1 MNIKLLREY
10 IERILLEKDDEKS
23 DEEIKQEEKDNEEN
37 KDEEENTGLPK
48 KLQGDQIKVKP
59 ISSPAINSA
68 LKQNITGISL
78 QGEENKN
85 YKIVPLNLMND
96 ISSINDLLSMRI
108 DQTSSMKYNGIGIMP
123 FFVFGN
129 NKIIAIE
136 DFENEILPILFYTV
150 LPGFVVDEDNE
161 KMMNKIFKSTY
172 KGDDQKKKDFSEDE
186 KTQVIKPTIES
197 IGFCPIKIE
206 EIKNLQTFFKNDSE
220 SKIQNFFSLMKSKRK
235 IKSPKIKKNE
245 ESYILSPYQIKYILN
260 ALIRNL
266 QIRFSN
272 QSKEVY
278 KISKNKL

>member
-10 IERILLEKDDEKS
+10 IERILLEKDDKKS
-23 DEEIKQEEKDNEEN
+23 DEEIEQEEKDNEEN
-37 KDEEENTGLPK
+37 EKEQEKTGIPK
-48 KLQGDQIKVKP
+48 KLKGDQVKGKP

-78 QGEENKN
+78 QGQENKN
-85 YKIVPLNLMND
+85 YKIIPLNLMTEISNIED
-96 ISSINDLLSMRI
+96 IFTMRI
-108 DQTSSMKYNGIGIMP
+108 DQTSSMKYSNVGIMP
-123 FFVFGN
+123 FFVFGGN
-129 NKIIAIE
+129 RIISIQ
-136 DFENEILPILFYTV
+136 DFSNEIIPLLFYTV

-172 KGDDQKKKDFSEDE
+172 KGDDQKKKDFSDDE
-186 KTQVIKPTIES
+186 KTQIIKSTMES

-206 EIKNLQTFFKNDSE
+206 EIKNIQSFFKNDAE
-220 SKIQNFFSLMKSKRK
+220 NKIQNMFALLKSKRK
-235 IKSPKIKKNE
+235 IKSPKEKNNE
-245 ESYILSPYQIKYILN
+245 EAYILSPYQVKYILN
-260 ALIRNL
+260 TLIRNL

>member
-10 IERILLEKDDEKS
+10 IERILLENDNKKS
-23 DEEIKQEEKDNEEN
+23 DEEIEQEEKEN
-37 KDEEENTGLPK
+37 KENEKEKENTGIPK
-48 KLQGDQIKVKP
+48 RLKGDQVKGKP

-78 QGEENKN
+78 QGQENKN
-85 YKIVPLNLMND
+85 YKIIPLNLMAEITGIED
-96 ISSINDLLSMRI
+96 IFNMTI
-108 DQTSSMKYNGIGIMP
+108 DQTSSIKYSNVGVMP
-123 FFVFGN
+123 FFIFGG
-129 NKIIAIE
+129 NKIISIQ
-136 DFENEILPILFYTV
+136 DFNNEIIPLLFYTI

-172 KGDDQKKKDFSEDE
+172 KNSDQKKKDFSNDE
-186 KTQVIKPTIES
+186 KTQIIKPTMES

-206 EIKNLQTFFKNDSE
+206 EIKNIQSYFKNDSE
-220 SKIQNFFSLMKSKRK
+220 DKIQNMFSLFKSKRK
-235 IKSPKIKKNE
+235 IKNPDEKNNE
-245 ESYILSPYQIKYILN
+245 ESYILSPYQVKYILN
-260 ALIRNL
+260 TLVRNL

>member
-23 DEEIKQEEKDNEEN
+23 DEELEQEEKDDEANEKE
-37 KDEEENTGLPK
+37 KENTGLPK
-48 KLQGDQIKVKP
+48 KLKGDQVKGKP

-85 YKIVPLNLMND
+85 YKIIPLNLMND
-96 ISSINDLLSMRI
+96 ISSINDLLEMRI
-108 DQTSSMKYNGIGIMP
+108 DQTSSMKYSGIGIMP

-129 NKIIAIE
+129 NKIICIE
-136 DFENEILPILFYTV
+136 DFENEILPVLFYTV
-150 LPGFVVDEDNE
+150 LPGFVVDKDNE
-161 KMMNKIFKSTY
+161 KMMNKIFKSAY

-235 IKSPKIKKNE
+235 IKSPKIKNNE

-260 ALIRNL
+260 VLIRNL